1 MSTEPTAPTEPIA
14 PIAPPPPPPRWKG
27 IFLRADGL
35 RSGWRIAIFVA
46 IVTALSA
53 MMIGVLLRAGAKLPT
68 GGVVTPGII
77 LTQEIPLLLATLAAA
92 LMMSHIEQRPF
103 VSYGLPLQ
111 SAFGGQFWRGVVWG
125 LVMIAV
131 AILAIAVAGG
141 VSFNGIALHGR
152 GLILQTL
159 LWAVV
164 FLSVGLW
171 EEFFWRGYVL
181 ATLADGVGFWSAA
194 SLTSALFA
202 ATHLNNHGEGWMGIP
217 QIFLISMFFCLTL
230 RRTGS
235 LWFAVGLH
243 AAWDYGETF
252 IFSSPDSGTV
262 APGTLLRSTFHGPNW
277 LTGGTIGPEG
287 SVIGVLVVLL
297 GMLLYAWLYPAR
309 E

>member
-1 MSTEPTAPTEPIA
+1 
-14 PIAPPPPPPRWKG
+14 
-27 IFLRADGL
+27 L

-181 ATLADGVGFWSAA
+181 ATLAEGIATARGRGAAASPSIESQSPSLISTSASRAQRPATSIDNSLQPTMHGFPNCRATSAA
-194 SLTSALFA
+194 CAVRPPTAVTIPAAMAKPPTSAVVVS
-202 ATHLNNHGEGWMGIP
+202 GRMK
-217 QIFLISMFFCLTL
+217 M
-230 RRTGS
+230 TGS
-235 LWFAVGLH
+235 PL
-243 AAWDYGETF
+243 AAKRAALSGSKTARPTAMPVDAQVPRPAG
-252 IFSSPDSGTV
+252 SSAISRR
-262 APGTLLRSTFHGPNW
+262 L
-277 LTGGTIGPEG
+277 
-287 SVIGVLVVLL
+287 
-297 GMLLYAWLYPAR
+297 
-309 E
+309 